1 MASITSAGIG
11 SGLNVT
17 ELVGQLVAAERAPA
31 DNRLNA
37 METSTKAQISAFGSI
52 KAALSGVESALK
64 KLDGAG
70 GLPGRKATVET
81 DAGFTASAGTSAAL
95 GTYSVIVEK
104 LATAHKL
111 QSAAVATSSTHV
123 GNGTLTLQV
132 GSGDAFD
139 VTIDAG
145 KGTLAD
151 IRDAINAQAAGKGVT
166 ATLVNGDAG
175 QVLVL
180 NSSKTGSAGAL
191 TISASGG
198 DGGLSV
204 LATSGGTM
212 TEVTAAQDAVVQVD
226 GITRTSSSNTVADL
240 VDGVTLTLTKAK
252 PGEAFSLDVGSDAS
266 TLKAAML
273 GFISA
278 YNTALGALRTQ
289 SAAGGEGKTAG
300 PLSGDAAPRAITAS
314 LRNTIGNNYAE
325 LSAMGLKT
333 AVDGSLS
340 LDGMKFDSVLAANP
354 SAVKNLLGED
364 ADFGK
369 NMRDM
374 LHNYVG
380 AQGLLSDR
388 GKTLDDR
395 MKSVTQQRTALDA
408 RMERLEATYRRQFTA
423 LDAMMAQMQSTSS
436 YLTQQLGAL
445 NNSNGSR

>member
-1 MASITSAGIG
+1 MATITSAGIG

-37 METSTKAQISAFGSI
+37 METSTKAQISAFGSL
-52 KAALSGVESALK
+52 KAALSDVESALK

-70 GLPGRKATVET
+70 GLPGRKATVGA

-104 LATAHKL
+104 LAIAHKL
-111 QSAAVATSSTHV
+111 QSAAVTSGDHV

-180 NSSKTGSAGAL
+180 SSDKTGSAGAM

-204 LATSGGTM
+204 LATTGGTM
-212 TEVTAAQDAVVQVD
+212 TEVAAAQDAQVTVD
-226 GITRTSSSNTVADL
+226 GITRTSSSNTLTDL
-240 VDGVTLTLTKAK
+240 VDGITLTLTKAK
-252 PGEAFSLDVGSDAS
+252 PGEAFSLEVGSDAS
-266 TLKAAML
+266 TLKASML

-289 SAAGGEGKTAG
+289 SAAGGEGKIAG
-300 PLSGDAAPRAITAS
+300 PLSGDAAPRAITSA
-314 LRNTIGNNYAE
+314 LRNAIGNNYAE
-325 LSAMGLKT
+325 LNALGLKT

-340 LDGMKFDSVLAANP
+340 LDGSKFDAAIAANP
-354 SAVKNLLGED
+354 GAVKNLLGED

-380 AQGLLSDR
+380 AQGLLADR
-388 GKTLDDR
+388 GKSLDTR
-395 MKSVTQQRTALDA
+395 MKTVTQQRADLDA
-408 RMERLEATYRRQFTA
+408 RMERLEASYRRQFTA

-436 YLTQQLGAL
+436 YIAQQLGSL
-445 NNSNGSR
+445 NSR

>member
-1 MASITSAGIG
+1 MATITSAGIG

-37 METSTKAQISAFGSI
+37 METSTKAQISAFGSL
-52 KAALSGVESALK
+52 KAALSGIEGALK
-64 KLDGAG
+64 KLDGTG
-70 GLPGRKATVET
+70 GLPGRKATVAT

-95 GTYSVIVEK
+95 GAYSVIVEK

-111 QSAAVATSSTHV
+111 QSAAVASGNQV

-180 NSSKTGSAGAL
+180 SSDKTGSAGAM

-204 LATSGGTM
+204 LATTGGTM
-212 TEVTAAQDAVVQVD
+212 TEVAAAQDAQVKVD
-226 GITRTSSSNTVADL
+226 GITRTSSSNTLTDL
-240 VDGVTLTLTKAK
+240 VDGITLTLTKAK
-252 PGEAFSLDVGSDAS
+252 PGEAFSLEVGSDAS
-266 TLKAAML
+266 TLKASML

-289 SAAGGEGKTAG
+289 SAAGGEGKIAG
-300 PLSGDAAPRAITAS
+300 PLSGDAAPRAITSA
-314 LRNTIGNNYAE
+314 LRNAIGNNYAE
-325 LSAMGLKT
+325 LNALGLKT

-340 LDGMKFDSVLAANP
+340 LDGTKFDAAIAANP
-354 SAVKNLLGED
+354 GAVKNLLGED

-380 AQGLLSDR
+380 TQGLLADR
-388 GKTLDDR
+388 GKSLDTR
-395 MKSVTQQRTALDA
+395 MKSLTQQRADLDA
-408 RMERLEATYRRQFTA
+408 RMERLEASYRRQFTA

-436 YLTQQLGAL
+436 YIAQQLGAL
-445 NNSNGSR
+445 NNINR

>member
-1 MASITSAGIG
+1 MATITSAGIG

-31 DNRLNA
+31 DNRLKA

-52 KAALSGVESALK
+52 KSALSGVESALK

-70 GLPGRKATVET
+70 GLPGRKATVGA

-95 GTYSVIVEK
+95 GAYSVIVEK

-111 QSAAVATSSTHV
+111 QSAAAASDSQI
-123 GNGTLTLQV
+123 GNGTLTLKV
-132 GSGDAFD
+132 GDGDAFD
-139 VTIDAG
+139 VTIEAG

-151 IRDAINAQAAGKGVT
+151 IRDAINAQAAGKGVS
-166 ATLVNGDAG
+166 ATLINGTSG

-180 NSSKTGSAGAL
+180 NSSTTGSAGAL

-198 DGGLSV
+198 NGGLSV

-240 VDGVTLTLTKAK
+240 VDGITLNLTKAK
-252 PGEAFSLDVGSDAS
+252 PGEAFSLEVASDAS
-266 TLKAAML
+266 TLKASML

-314 LRNTIGNNYAE
+314 LRNAIGNNYAE
-325 LSAMGLKT
+325 LSALGLKT

-340 LDGMKFDSVLAANP
+340 LDGTKFDTALAANP
-354 SAVKNLLGED
+354 GAVKNLLGEE
-364 ADFGK
+364 ASFGK
-369 NMRDM
+369 SMRDM

-380 AQGLLSDR
+380 NQGLLADR
-388 GKTLDDR
+388 SKTLDDR
-395 MKSVTQQRTALDA
+395 MKSVTQQRTNLDA
-408 RMERLEATYRRQFTA
+408 RMERLEASYRRQFTA

-436 YLTQQLGAL
+436 YITQQLGAL
-445 NNSNGSR
+445 NNNSNR